1 MMYLENRL
9 GIKRNKK
16 NITILILIVI
26 GFVFGICQIYMLYY
40 AKSVAYPVFNTTLNK
55 YVLINNTLVCT
66 QSNLNISI
74 AQDLIFILM
83 RIILPFVI
91 MVICNV
97 VLVKHISK
105 TRRAVIRGR
114 KQKREHSFTIAVSIM
129 NGSFLVCNIG
139 VVVYYFILYYLI
151 FSGLKLSVRPYYI
164 FLIFGICG
172 NLFSYIF
179 TFSEFFIDMFF
190 NKVFR
195 KEIFLLIRFL
205 IRVKTVTTS
214 RCNTQETN
222 L

>member
-1 MMYLENRL
+1 MQAN
-9 GIKRNKK
+9 K
-16 NITILILIVI
+16 NI
-26 GFVFGICQIYMLYY
+26 VF
-40 AKSVAYPVFNTTLNK
+40 
-55 YVLINNTLVCT
+55 
-66 QSNLNISI
+66 
-74 AQDLIFILM
+74 AQDLIFVLM
-83 RIILPFVI
+83 RIIFPFFI

-105 TRRAVIRGR
+105 TRRVVIRGR
-114 KQKREHSFTIAVSIM
+114 KQKREHSFTIAVSII

-139 VVVYYFILYYLI
+139 VVVYYFIFYFLY
-151 FSGLKLSVRPYYI
+151 FSGNQMPIRSLNILTFYG
-164 FLIFGICG
+164 LCA

-195 KEIFLLIRFL
+195 KEIYALLRIFIRF
-205 IRVKTVTTS
+205 KTVTTS